1 MNQGNSVALEEAIF
15 DKPKITKQIIEAIC
29 QTTEVQCMA
38 KERDINFFELL
49 EQLVRLGMQ
58 GSKFICEKVKQSQE
72 MNEIN
77 ETLLGAIE
85 DLKNI
90 VWQVNC
96 KLRSV
101 R

>member
-1 MNQGNSVALEEAIF
+1 
-15 DKPKITKQIIEAIC
+15 
-29 QTTEVQCMA
+29 MA

-77 ETLLGAIE
+77 EALLGGIE
-85 DLKNI
+85 DLMEI

-96 KLRSV
+96 KLR
-101 R
+101 